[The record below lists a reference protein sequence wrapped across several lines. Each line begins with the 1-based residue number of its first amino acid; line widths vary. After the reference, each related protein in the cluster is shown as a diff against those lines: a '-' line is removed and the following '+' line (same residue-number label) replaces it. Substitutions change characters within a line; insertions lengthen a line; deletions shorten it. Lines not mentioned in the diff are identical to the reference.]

1 MYVILRR
8 EGIRWKAYPGH
19 EPFLTELAA
28 RVAARRLF
36 PRGTEGHTWK
46 VIFQAVV
53 DA

>member
-8 EGIRWKAYPGH
+8 EGIRWRVYPGH

-36 PRGTEGHTWK
+36 PRGTEGHRWK
-46 VIFQAVV
+46 VIFRATEES
-53 DA
+53 